1 MTSTKNT
8 IAIGTLFLF
17 ALAGVAGAQTRATA
31 EPAATQP
38 ASSAEK
44 AQTAQ
49 SSNPNPT
56 SATPEI
62 AAPAQPQRRGG
73 DPGGGGQ
80 GRQTLATVVLADLS
94 LVSAFQL
101 GSATIPWGTSATVS
115 SGDASSNKRGLCGF
129 RYKYV
134 TRNQGG
140 AAAIATTNRIR
151 RDTQNGQIV
160 ASNAL
165 AALAPGA
172 TAVSDGHLWLQ
183 PGTWMLYVHADEPQA
198 VAETDE
204 ANNLRRVKV
213 TVEGKCG

>member
-1 MTSTKNT
+1 MTSTKNA
-8 IAIGTLFLF
+8 IATGTLLLF
-17 ALAGVAGAQTRATA
+17 ALAGAAGAQTRAA
-31 EPAATQP
+31 VEPAATHP
-38 ASSAEK
+38 ASSAAK

-49 SSNPNPT
+49 SATPDPT
-56 SATPEI
+56 STTQEI
-62 AAPAQPQRRGG
+62 AAPVRPQK

-80 GRQTLATVVLADLS
+80 GRQTLAIVVLADLS

-101 GSATIPWGTSATVS
+101 ASETIPWGTSATVS
-115 SGDASSNKRGLCGF
+115 SGDASSTKRGLCGF

-134 TRNQGG
+134 TRNQGV

-165 AALAPGA
+165 PALAPDA

-183 PGTWMLYVHADEPQA
+183 PGTWMLYVHADEPQT
-198 VAETDE
+198 VAESDE

>member
-1 MTSTKNT
+1 MTSTKNA
-8 IAIGTLFLF
+8 IATGTLLLC
-17 ALAGVAGAQTRATA
+17 AMAGAAGAQTRAV

-38 ASSAEK
+38 ASPAAK

-49 SSNPNPT
+49 SSAPDPS
-56 SATPEI
+56 SAAQKI
-62 AAPAQPQRRGG
+62 AAPQQPQRN

-80 GRQTLATVVLADLS
+80 GRQTLANVVLSDLL
-94 LVSAFQL
+94 LVDAFQL
-101 GSATIPWGTSATVS
+101 ASATIPWGTSAIVS
-115 SGDASSNKRGLCGF
+115 SADASSTKSGLCGF

-134 TRNQGG
+134 TRNQGS

-165 AALAPGA
+165 PALAPNA
-172 TAVSDGHLWLQ
+172 TAVSDGHLWLP

-198 VAETDE
+198 VAESDE